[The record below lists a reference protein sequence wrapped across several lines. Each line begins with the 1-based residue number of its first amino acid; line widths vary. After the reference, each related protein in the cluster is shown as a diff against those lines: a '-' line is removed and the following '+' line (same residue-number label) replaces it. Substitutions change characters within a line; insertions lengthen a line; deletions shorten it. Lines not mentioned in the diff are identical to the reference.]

1 MTKDLVAFLKNEDD
15 LSLFAKRTK
24 FWFYDL
30 LLLDVLANN
39 NDKGSA
45 LFASIFKKVNVKTI
59 LKFLGEDSNIREDLK
74 IITSVSPKP
83 FVMAI
88 VKRFFK
94 N

>member
-1 MTKDLVAFLKNEDD
+1 MFP
-15 LSLFAKRTK
+15 KRTK

-74 IITSVSPKP
+74 VITSVSPKP

-88 VKRFFK
+88 VKRFLRIK
-94 N
+94 WQ